1 MNKNYLEILS
11 HLDAGKNVVEN
22 CCVLYEH
29 YEKLQIKNHV
39 ERVALKAASLGFLH
53 GVNTDDLIVAAY
65 LHDISGIIGRDDYIG
80 IALTEFIPIL
90 DEERLFPML
99 LHQKISKNIASQIFT
114 IKNEF
119 ILNAIECHT
128 TLKANSSLFDKIL
141 FIADKLEWDQCN
153 HPQYYEMID
162 SRIKESIDYGI
173 EEYLEYRMTNRNDM
187 LILHPWLESAYKET
201 HENRIRRTI
210 AST

>member
-11 HLDAGKNVVEN
+11 HLDASNNVVEN
-22 CCVLYEH
+22 CCALYEY
-29 YEKLQIKNHV
+29 YEKLQIKIHV
-39 ERVALKAASLGFLH
+39 ERVSLKAASLGTLY
-53 GVNTDDLIVAAY
+53 GMNTDDLIVAAY
-65 LHDISGIIGRDDYIG
+65 LHDISGIISRDDYID
-80 IALTEFIPIL
+80 IALTECIPIL

-99 LHQKISKNIASQIFT
+99 LHQKISKNIASQVFN

-119 ILNAIECHT
+119 ILNSIECHT

-153 HPQYYEMID
+153 HPKYYEMID

-173 EEYLEYRMTNRNDM
+173 EEYLDYRMANRNDM